1 MGEYKGKYDLQTEK
15 FGKKHIFPLF
25 FNKSSTEFEGQN
37 QGKTLIPRKI
47 FIPARVGEVCGDVQ
61 LRGDQSPLRA

>member
-1 MGEYKGKYDLQTEK
+1 MTYRLKNLERNIYS
-15 FGKKHIFPLF
+15 PCF
-25 FNKSSTEFEGQN
+25 FIKSSTEFEGQN